1 MGITRQEVTEQLSA
15 YLRREQHLAD
25 LVSWAE
31 DALREGDFDQADC
44 IAIRAV
50 VARIGLADVIAFGLT
65 WEDAVMMLSR
75 LGFRAKV
82 AELAQHV

>member
-1 MGITRQEVTEQLSA
+1 MVITRQEVTEQLSA

-31 DALREGDFDQADC
+31 KALREGDFDQADF

-82 AELAQHV
+82 EELAQHV